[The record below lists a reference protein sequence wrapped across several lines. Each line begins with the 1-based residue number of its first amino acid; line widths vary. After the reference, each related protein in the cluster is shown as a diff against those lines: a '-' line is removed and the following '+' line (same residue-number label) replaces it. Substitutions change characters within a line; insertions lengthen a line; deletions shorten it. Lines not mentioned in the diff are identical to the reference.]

1 VVGLTGVCLLDPL
14 EPLIGLAGRAGVAGP
29 PVRVP
34 LLRAHGNRSERVS
47 MSVGEEKEGG
57 THRERERESAI
68 KHRREAARACTAT
81 ELTIASLR

>member
-1 VVGLTGVCLLDPL
+1 MVGLTGVCLLDPL

-47 MSVGEEKEGG
+47 MSVGEEEEGEH
-57 THRERERESAI
+57 TQREPAI